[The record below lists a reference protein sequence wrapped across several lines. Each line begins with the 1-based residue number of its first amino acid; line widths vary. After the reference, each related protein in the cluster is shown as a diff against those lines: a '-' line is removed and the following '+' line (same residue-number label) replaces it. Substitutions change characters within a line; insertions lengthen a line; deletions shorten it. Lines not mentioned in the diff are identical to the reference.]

1 VGRAESA
8 DTDRRKLPVF
18 LLLGASLLWA
28 FSFGL
33 IKAHL
38 TTIDPWFVTFARL
51 ALAALAFLPW
61 TWRRRPP
68 RAVIGPAM
76 ALGAIQFGLM
86 YVLYTTSFAFLPAYG
101 VALWTV
107 FTPFYVLLIDAV
119 WTRRLGVRAVIAVVL
134 AVGGA
139 AIVFAVRSGAGSVPG
154 ILLVQGAN
162 LCFAAGQLG
171 YCRLVP
177 RVTSQAGLLGWMY
190 LGAAVLAAGG
200 WCVPGQHGGVKPDRE
215 AWLVL
220 LYLGLVPTAGGFALW
235 NRGAVGTNSGILAV
249 VNNLKVPLA
258 VLVSWLVFAER
269 ADHLR
274 VVAGLGLVV
283 FALFVADKRRD
294 KE

>member
-1 VGRAESA
+1 
-8 DTDRRKLPVF
+8 LPVI

-33 IKAHL
+33 IKGHL
-38 TTIDPWFVTFARL
+38 STIDPWFVSFARL
-51 ALAALAFLPW
+51 TLAALAFLPW

-68 RAVIGPAM
+68 RAVLGPAL
-76 ALGAIQFGLM
+76 ALGALQFGLM
-86 YVLYTTSFAFLPAYG
+86 YVLYTAAFAFLPAYG
-101 VALWTV
+101 VAIWTV
-107 FTPFYVLLIDAV
+107 FTPLYVLLIDAA
-119 WTRRLGVRAVIAVVL
+119 WTRRLGARAVVAVVL
-134 AVGGA
+134 AVA
-139 AIVFAVRSGAGSVPG
+139 GAGIVLAESSGSGSLPG
-154 ILLVQGAN
+154 ILLVQGSN

-171 YCRLVP
+171 YRRLAP
-177 RVTSQAGLLGWMY
+177 RVTSQAALLGWMY
-190 LGAAVLAAGG
+190 LGAALLAGG
-200 WCVPGQHGGVKPDRE
+200 GSWLSGRPTADMPDRE

-258 VLVSWLVFAER
+258 VLVSWLFFAER

-283 FALFVADKRRD
+283 GALFVADRRRD